1 MEVPS
6 CHLFVSIFNT
16 MKKVYSIALL
26 FFFLGCWSQKP
37 TVFFMGKTTRP
48 SSFTSSTLTLN
59 AFSFKLTLLDKDNYL
74 DYYTLSVY
82 NPNTQLNDQ
91 YIRMN
96 NGYFLSNNK
105 SFSYYNFNG
114 MKIDSFNPNG
124 VSDFGSAIASG
135 FLNLLFESH

>member
-1 MEVPS
+1 M
-6 CHLFVSIFNT
+6 N
-16 MKKVYSIALL
+16 KVYPIVFL

-37 TVFFMGKTTRP
+37 TVFVMGKTNRP
-48 SSFTSSTLTLN
+48 ISFTSTPLKLN
-59 AFSFKLTLLDKDNYL
+59 AFSFTLQDKNNYI

-82 NPNTQLNDQ
+82 NPTTRLNDQ
-91 YIRMN
+91 YIRLN

-114 MKIDSFNPNG
+114 MKMDSFNPNG

-135 FLNLLFESH
+135 LLNLLFESP